1 MATPSLSPSF
11 VIGILA
17 KREAIK
23 AVKADLQARG
33 VRLSYA
39 SPRDIRIVADQYLAQ
54 HRAEIVAQVM
64 ETVRK
69 APELRTLY
77 EKEQRELRKIH
88 QCQTQHQ
95 QQ

>member
-33 VRLSYA
+33 VRLSYV
-39 SPRDIRIVADQYLAQ
+39 SPRDIRIVAQEYLTA
-54 HRAEIVAQVM
+54 H
-64 ETVRK
+64 
-69 APELRTLY
+69 PELLTQAKQMFMELGYDRT
-77 EKEQRELRKIH
+77 RNSA
-88 QCQTQHQ
+88 
-95 QQ
+95 

>member
-33 VRLSYA
+33 VRLSYV
-39 SPRDIRIVADQYLAQ
+39 SPRDIRIVAQEYLAA
-54 HRAEIVAQVM
+54 H
-64 ETVRK
+64 
-69 APELRTLY
+69 PELLTQAEQLIAS
-77 EKEQRELRKIH
+77 EPIFKEFSNDRAGDGMARRPTVSKAS
-88 QCQTQHQ
+88 
-95 QQ
+95 